1 MVLLQIILM
10 TLSLLR
16 EIYSIYSLQKN
27 KDLFLFPGD
36 MYISAHSPSSS
47 KALKEKLFILCHSE
61 KQCLLLMRSW
71 KNSQGFKQKY
81 PCCFVVGGHSV
92 ASLLQWH
99 EQEREHCVSF
109 SVHKSEVP
117 DLGTFETTGLTL

>member
-16 EIYSIYSLQKN
+16 EISSIYSLQKN

-36 MYISAHSPSSS
+36 RYISAHSPSSS
-47 KALKEKLFILCHSE
+47 KALKEKLFILYHSE
-61 KQCLLLMRSW
+61 KQCLLLMRSCT
-71 KNSQGFKQKY
+71 NSQGFKQKY
-81 PCCFVVGGHSV
+81 PCCFLVGEHPV

-99 EQEREHCVSF
+99 GQA
-109 SVHKSEVP
+109 
-117 DLGTFETTGLTL
+117 